1 MSLTEKPELEERF
14 LEEVSDHAF
23 KDKRNGLVKKT
34 FFQLRFNPRNREQT
48 LGEIAEA
55 MNKQLGEEYEGK
67 IKDIAQRA
75 VLTLKNHYEKEIRAD
90 GIDPGLW
97 SVGRG
102 GKVEGVEGRVSP
114 WQEAYDWLWTKKYAQ
129 WVWDRLIEQA
139 REAGE
144 QITLTE
150 VNSSADRD
158 PALPRSPKNVALK
171 DEPYQLWIDLKQDGF
186 LLVLGQWTSG
196 QKCCYC
202 PSQAFAVTT
211 QKLSG
216 STATVLPD
224 RKSLAAKS
232 KTYFAFQDEG
242 KEWVLVIITPEQLNL
257 GWTGVGGM
265 EMVHKLTANCL
276 VDLWRQLEQQPD
288 AELFYKVFEIAN

>member
-1 MSLTEKPELEERF
+1 
-14 LEEVSDHAF
+14 
-23 KDKRNGLVKKT
+23 
-34 FFQLRFNPRNREQT
+34 
-48 LGEIAEA
+48 
-55 MNKQLGEEYEGK
+55 
-67 IKDIAQRA
+67 
-75 VLTLKNHYEKEIRAD
+75 
-90 GIDPGLW
+90 
-97 SVGRG
+97 
-102 GKVEGVEGRVSP
+102 
-114 WQEAYDWLWTKKYAQ
+114 
-129 WVWDRLIEQA
+129 VWDRLIEQA